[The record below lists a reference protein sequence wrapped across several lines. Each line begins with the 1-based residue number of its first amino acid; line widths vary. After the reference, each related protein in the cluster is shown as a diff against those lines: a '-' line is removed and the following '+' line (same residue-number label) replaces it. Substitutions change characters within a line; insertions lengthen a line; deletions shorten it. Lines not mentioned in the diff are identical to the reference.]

1 MTKPLFFISLGL
13 ALAAGLFFLL
23 RPVPISDST
32 PDPAAPAAAPSA
44 PALPRVEVTIEVAN
58 GQRTAGPERIVARRG
73 AEVALKVTSDRA
85 DTLHLH
91 GYDLHAELRAGQPAA
106 IVFTATH
113 TGRFTYELHESH
125 LELGTLEVTP

>member
-23 RPVPISDST
+23 RPVPISDS
-32 PDPAAPAAAPSA
+32 PPASAAPAAAPTT
-44 PALPRVEVTIEVAN
+44 LPRVEATIVVAN

-91 GYDLHAELRAGQPAA
+91 GYDLHTELRPDQPAT